1 MICVYSLGIFDP
13 VFISKAALC
22 SIPVAVFKWFLHPP
36 FLLWVLENAMSL
48 LCDVAQPLAC
58 ITEVSGLGELK
69 TGFKGRSS
77 TLSSLSVTFRSVNSP
92 YYFQR
97 LQHLSLFPLWL
108 LYICYLFRS
117 ICGLVITL
125 PRTYSSG
132 DRKERHSFSSLFFS
146 PQRDIDKNC
155 HSTKL

>member
-1 MICVYSLGIFDP
+1 MICIYSLGIFDP

-77 TLSSLSVTFRSVNSP
+77 ALSSLSVTFHSVNSP

-117 ICGLVITL
+117 IFTGNNPTKNLLFRRYKRKTL
-125 PRTYSSG
+125 I
-132 DRKERHSFSSLFFS
+132 FQFVFF
-146 PQRDIDKNC
+146 PQGDIDKNC